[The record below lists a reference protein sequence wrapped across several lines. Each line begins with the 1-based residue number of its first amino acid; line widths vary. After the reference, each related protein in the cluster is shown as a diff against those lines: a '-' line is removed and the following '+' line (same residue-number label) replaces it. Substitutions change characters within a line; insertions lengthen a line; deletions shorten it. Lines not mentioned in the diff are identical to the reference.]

1 MGVTVNITL
10 QDLQCIRQDRGSD
23 GSYPFLWP
31 AMVAIN
37 TTNGK
42 VMVAGSEAPS
52 LARVILDNGMKS
64 GDSGA
69 IPSTVGLNGFRFD
82 ENLADFKLIAIVALL
97 EKRDLSDDEILG
109 GFLVFAGAVQGAI
122 EENLLGLASPDPA
135 DNQKAIDAIN
145 ASVHQQVMD
154 AIEAR
159 MSNIEKIEYEAGT
172 FVPDTVI
179 DTAHAVVS
187 TDADST
193 FQLTFGAT
201 PDNQANFYTIDA
213 VAQIRAILCEA
224 EQDAVNQDKVVLTQ
238 LEAQVAEMKKELA
251 QAPPAEKKAI
261 EQDIL
266 EFVKTEVTPAKAKL
280 TRDTQAL
287 ERCRAGSAA
296 AA

>member
-1 MGVTVNITL
+1 MHLDQGIKDLRSDACRTPSNSSQISTMESITMGVTVNITL

-109 GFLVFAGAVQGAI
+109 GFLV
-122 EENLLGLASPDPA
+122 
-135 DNQKAIDAIN
+135 
-145 ASVHQQVMD
+145 
-154 AIEAR
+154 
-159 MSNIEKIEYEAGT
+159 
-172 FVPDTVI
+172 
-179 DTAHAVVS
+179 
-187 TDADST
+187 
-193 FQLTFGAT
+193 
-201 PDNQANFYTIDA
+201 
-213 VAQIRAILCEA
+213 
-224 EQDAVNQDKVVLTQ
+224 
-238 LEAQVAEMKKELA
+238 
-251 QAPPAEKKAI
+251 
-261 EQDIL
+261 
-266 EFVKTEVTPAKAKL
+266 
-280 TRDTQAL
+280 
-287 ERCRAGSAA
+287 
-296 AA
+296 